1 MGRFGIINLLIQYQP
16 IDNPATR
23 PLRMPSH
30 ISKFP
35 KLIVLCLAA
44 AAVGQVAEAAKQLP
58 FTETLQAVTATL
70 PSRQPLTR
78 RLLATGSVFAWQ
90 EVTIAPEV
98 GGYQLASVSV
108 EIGDHVVRGQEL
120 ARLNSELLKS
130 QADIARASVM
140 QAQAMLDNT
149 RAGRARGESLFK
161 QGVLSQADLDTLR
174 ANTISA
180 EASLATA
187 QANLDSA
194 DLRVRL
200 TTVRAPDEGVIS
212 ARSANVGQV
221 VQAGTEMLRLLRQGR
236 LEWRAEVPEADM
248 RSIRTGMKVSVQ
260 TVDGGLLEGRVRSV
274 APTIQS
280 NSRTGL
286 IYVDIPATGG
296 ARPGMFARGVIE
308 VGTSQALTVPL
319 SCLQVE
325 DGYNYLYVLKPGG
338 SVQRRRVQI
347 GVTQENRVEITE
359 GLAGDERVVSSGV
372 AFLSDGQRVNVRPA
386 T

>member
-1 MGRFGIINLLIQYQP
+1 
-16 IDNPATR
+16 
-23 PLRMPSH
+23 MPSH